1 MVLER
6 GRESSDAVDGFLHTL
21 YIYLYA
27 LPTSKSKMSQAACY
41 ASRLSVVL
49 DALLSF
55 PTAQPEKKIRG
66 RPYLVRSLVLAVRVD
81 DYLHRPTLP
90 IIYRILFFFSF
101 LVFFS
106 E

>member
-41 ASRLSVVL
+41 ASRLSL
-49 DALLSF
+49 TPCCPFLPLS
-55 PTAQPEKKIRG
+55 PKRKIRG

-106 E
+106 RVA

>member
-1 MVLER
+1 MRADIRDFSSWSQRGR
-6 GRESSDAVDGFLHTL
+6 GRERESGRCSDAVDGFLHTL

-55 PTAQPEKKIRG
+55 PTA
-66 RPYLVRSLVLAVRVD
+66 
-81 DYLHRPTLP
+81 
-90 IIYRILFFFSF
+90 
-101 LVFFS
+101 
-106 E
+106 